1 VEKKLKVDIRR
12 KGPLARRSGAITS
25 TDVYERDERPTGRYR
40 EFRDALTRAGD
51 YAIAGIP
58 THMKEWGRWNP

>member
-1 VEKKLKVDIRR
+1 
-12 KGPLARRSGAITS
+12 
-25 TDVYERDERPTGRYR
+25 VYERDERPTGRSR

-58 THMKEWGRWNP
+58 THLKEWGRWNP

>member
-1 VEKKLKVDIRR
+1 MPSLKVDIRR

-25 TDVYERDERPTGRYR
+25 TDVYERGEYLVGRSK
-40 EFRDALTRAGD
+40 EFRDALTRATGPV
-51 YAIAGIP
+51 ITGIP